1 MTILLDKKSISYR
14 KCLIDVLIHA
24 GRGHLGATL
33 SLLEI
38 FRVLYEDVTKIN
50 KKNFKDKNKDIIIL
64 SKGHGCLAQYI
75 LLENL
80 KILKRR
86 DLYEFCKFGA
96 LWGGHTDFKVP
107 GIKFSTGSLGHGL
120 SIATGLA
127 ISKQIKGEKQNI
139 YVILGDGELNEG
151 SNWEAFL
158 SINKHRLNNLNI
170 IIDNN
175 KIQSAGYTDKI
186 LSLYPLKNKFES
198 FNLEVFECNGHDVKE
213 LKTNF
218 RKMKMIKNRSKIL
231 IANTVKGKGIKT
243 IENNPDWHHLSKFN
257 PKKHLKIL
265 LNGINFYEKL
275 I

>member
-1 MTILLDKKSISYR
+1 MTSILDKKSISFR
-14 KCLIDVLIHA
+14 KTLIDVLINA

-38 FRVLYEDVTKIN
+38 FRVLYEDITKIN
-50 KKNFKDKNKDIIIL
+50 KKNFKNKNKDIIIL

-80 KILKRR
+80 KILKKK
-86 DLYEFCKFGA
+86 DLYKFCKFGA
-96 LWGGHTDFKVP
+96 LLGGHTDFKVP
-107 GIKFSTGSLGHGL
+107 GVMFSTGSLGHGL
-120 SIATGLA
+120 SIGSGLA
-127 ISKQIKGEKQNI
+127 ISKKMKGEKQNI

-158 SINKHRLNNLNI
+158 SINKHKLDNLNI

-175 KIQSAGYTDKI
+175 KIQSAGFTNHV
-186 LSLYPLKNKFES
+186 LSLSPLKKKLKS
-198 FNLEVFECNGHDVKE
+198 FNFKVFECNGHDLKE
-213 LKTNF
+213 LKNSLK
-218 RKMKMIKNRSKIL
+218 KMRMIKNKTKIL
-231 IANTVKGKGIKT
+231 IANTIKGKGIKT
-243 IENNPDWHHLSKFN
+243 IENNPNWHHLSKFD

-265 LNGINFYEKL
+265 LNGINYYEKL